1 MNGWRLVGILSLLLG
16 AMTLSLMVSHGWDI
30 DGVRVAIRATART
43 SLVLFALAFT
53 AGAMVEL
60 LPSDAT
66 RWQRR
71 NRRYLG
77 VSFAVSHFIHL
88 AAIVSLATL
97 DRELFWKLTNIAT
110 IVLAGTAYL
119 FIAAMTATSFDRTAA
134 WLGPRKWRLL
144 HLVGGWYIWISFAT
158 AIGKRVPLDRFY
170 WPMAAL
176 AVLGVAGGGIM
187 SAVVL
192 TAAVVVL
199 LAILIVAESEVH
211 LAGSG
216 TPRSN
221 G

>member
-1 MNGWRLVGILSLLLG
+1 MNGWRLVGLLSLVLMAMSLWLLAG
-16 AMTLSLMVSHGWDI
+16 HAGDAEGIRLV
-30 DGVRVAIRATART
+30 IRATART
-43 SLVLFALAFT
+43 SLVLFVMAFT
-53 AGAMVEL
+53 ASALVEL
-60 LPSDAT
+60 IPSDAT

-88 AAIVSLATL
+88 AAIVGLATL
-97 DRELFWKLTNIAT
+97 DRELFWKLTNTAT

-176 AVLGVAGGGIM
+176 VLAAAIVRLIAMSRRSRRRAVLGAPEAPV
-187 SAVVL
+187 
-192 TAAVVVL
+192 
-199 LAILIVAESEVH
+199 
-211 LAGSG
+211 
-216 TPRSN
+216 
-221 G
+221 